1 MAKVSFLASGGDRID
16 DVDDLDDVYDNNLF
30 FR

>member
-1 MAKVSFLASGGDRID
+1 MAKVSFLASGADRID

-30 FR
+30 R